1 MKSLQKDIKS
11 NRPLLI
17 QAASALS
24 HLEAV
29 SEVQLP
35 AGAKVS
41 EMTDVLEAIF
51 GPKGVIEKF
60 PPYAIIPLKGVI
72 GRCLPEMETYCG
84 SCDLEDVEE
93 MLEDAVRDDAVKVII
108 LAVDSPGGVSVGV
121 PEFAR
126 RIRNCPK
133 RVIAFTE
140 SEACSAAFWIASQ
153 ASEFFA
159 TPSSSVG
166 SVGCYIAYLNS
177 SEAYRKDGYRMEVY
191 KSGALK
197 GAGIDGTDLTE
208 DQKKMLTDQTVE
220 IHTDFKDDVKAVR
233 SFVQDSDMEGQ
244 IFSGKVAAAKGLVTG
259 LVNGFDEL
267 MEKLNPEVAAQMEAD
282 EENDANAA
290 AEPKQEET
298 ASARALSGLKF
309 NTAAK
314 APKADDEM
322 GEDDEDEK
330 KKEDEDKVKAG
341 RRVDPNNPD
350 NDDDDDRQD
359 SRKGK
364 AEEDEDA
371 GEEEATKSKDEDG
384 EEGAPAQPKADGEE
398 EDEKDEKKE
407 GDEGKEKAED
417 ESDDSD
423 DAVDTDEKH
432 DRNGTKR
439 NRSKGIA

>member
-1 MKSLQKDIKS
+1 MKSLQKDIKC
-11 NRPLLI
+11 NRPMLI
-17 QAASALS
+17 KAADAIS

-29 SEVQLP
+29 SEIQLP

-51 GPKGVIEKF
+51 GPKGTIEKF

-84 SCDLEDVEE
+84 SCDLEEVEE

-108 LAVDSPGGVSVGV
+108 LSVDSPGGVSVGV

-140 SEACSAAFWIASQ
+140 SEACSAAYWIASQ

-166 SVGCYIAYLNS
+166 SVGCYIAYLDE
-177 SEAYRKDGYRMEVY
+177 SEAYRKDGYKMEVI
-191 KSGALK
+191 KSGDLK
-197 GAGIDGTDLTE
+197 GAGISGTALSDA
-208 DQKKMLTDQTVE
+208 QRKMLHDQTVE

-244 IFSGKVAAAKGLVTG
+244 VFSGKVAASKGLVTG
-259 LVNGFDEL
+259 LVDGFDEL
-267 MEKLNPEVAAQMEAD
+267 MEKLDPEVAAQMEAD

-290 AEPKQEET
+290 AQPKQEET
-298 ASARALSGLKF
+298 ASARALAGIKF
-309 NTAAK
+309 NAASK
-314 APKADDEM
+314 APKANDDM
-322 GEDDEDEK
+322 GEDDEDEEEG
-330 KKEDEDKVKAG
+330 EDEAKCE
-341 RRVDPNNPD
+341 
-350 NDDDDDRQD
+350 DD
-359 SRKGK
+359 
-364 AEEDEDA
+364 EDE
-371 GEEEATKSKDEDG
+371 EAPESKDEDG
-384 EEGAPAQPKADGEE
+384 EEGAPAQPKSDEDEE
-398 EDEKDEKKE
+398 EKKDGE
-407 GDEGKEKAED
+407 GDEGKEKAEE

-423 DAVDTDEKH
+423 DAIDTDDKH
-432 DRNGTKR
+432 DRKGTKR

>member
-41 EMTDVLEAIF
+41 EMTEVLEAIF

-108 LAVDSPGGVSVGV
+108 LTVDSPGGVSVGV

-140 SEACSAAFWIASQ
+140 SEACSAAYWIASQ

-290 AEPKQEET
+290 SEPKQEET

-314 APKADDEM
+314 APKADEEM
-322 GEDDEDEK
+322 GEDDEDE
-330 KKEDEDKVKAG
+330 EKVKAG
-341 RRVDPNNPD
+341 RRIDPNNPD
-350 NDDDDDRQD
+350 NDDDDERQD

-398 EDEKDEKKE
+398 EDEKKE

>member
-29 SEVQLP
+29 SEVNLP

-72 GRCLPEMETYCG
+72 GKCLPEMETYCG

-140 SEACSAAFWIASQ
+140 SEACSAAYWIASQ

-166 SVGCYIAYLNS
+166 SVGCYIAYLNEE
-177 SEAYRKDGYRMEVY
+177 EAYRKEGYKMEVI

-197 GAGIDGTDLTE
+197 GAGISGTALSDA
-208 DQKKMLTDQTVE
+208 QHKMLHDQTVE

-244 IFSGKVAAAKGLVTG
+244 VFSGKVAASKGLVTG

-267 MEKLNPEVAAQMEAD
+267 MEKLDPEVAAQMEAD
-282 EENDANAA
+282 EENDAKAA
-290 AEPKQEET
+290 SEPKQEET
-298 ASARALSGLKF
+298 ASARALAGLKF
-309 NTAAK
+309 NAASK
-314 APKADDEM
+314 APKADEDMGEDDDEEEDKEEAAKS
-322 GEDDEDEK
+322 EDDEDE
-330 KKEDEDKVKAG
+330 
-341 RRVDPNNPD
+341 
-350 NDDDDDRQD
+350 
-359 SRKGK
+359 
-364 AEEDEDA
+364 
-371 GEEEATKSKDEDG
+371 EAPESKDEDG
-384 EEGAPAQPKADGEE
+384 EEGAPAQPKSDEDEE
-398 EDEKDEKKE
+398 EKKEGE
-407 GDEGKEKAED
+407 GDEGKEKAEE

-423 DAVDTDEKH
+423 DAIDTDDKH
-432 DRNGTKR
+432 DRKGTKR

>member
-41 EMTDVLEAIF
+41 EMTEVLEAIF

-140 SEACSAAFWIASQ
+140 SEACSAAYWIASQ

-314 APKADDEM
+314 APKADEEM

-330 KKEDEDKVKAG
+330 KKEDEDKVKAAK
-341 RRVDPNNPD
+341 
-350 NDDDDDRQD
+350 
-359 SRKGK
+359 S
-364 AEEDEDA
+364 EEDEDA

-384 EEGAPAQPKADGEE
+384 QEGAPAQPKADGEE
-398 EDEKDEKKE
+398 EEEEDEKKE

>member
-11 NRPLLI
+11 HRPLLI

-29 SEVQLP
+29 SEINLP

-51 GPKGVIEKF
+51 GPKGTIEKF

-72 GRCLPEMETYCG
+72 GKCLPEMETYCG

-108 LAVDSPGGVSVGV
+108 LSIDSPGGVSVGV

-140 SEACSAAFWIASQ
+140 SEACSAAYWIGSQ
-153 ASEFFA
+153 ASEFYA

-166 SVGCYIAYLNS
+166 SVGCYIAYLNEE
-177 SEAYRKDGYRMEVY
+177 EAYRKEGYKMEVI

-197 GAGIDGTDLTE
+197 GAGISGTSLSDA
-208 DQKKMLTDQTVE
+208 QHKMLHDQTVE

-244 IFSGKVAAAKGLVTG
+244 VFSGKVAASKGLVTG
-259 LVNGFDEL
+259 LVDGFDEL
-267 MEKLNPEVAAQMEAD
+267 MEKLDPEVAAQMEAD

-290 AEPKQEET
+290 AQPKQEET
-298 ASARALSGLKF
+298 ASARALAGLKF
-309 NTAAK
+309 NAASK
-314 APKADDEM
+314 APKADEDMGEDDDEEE
-322 GEDDEDEK
+322 GEEEAKSEDDEDE
-330 KKEDEDKVKAG
+330 EG
-341 RRVDPNNPD
+341 
-350 NDDDDDRQD
+350 
-359 SRKGK
+359 
-364 AEEDEDA
+364 AE
-371 GEEEATKSKDEDG
+371 SKDEDG
-384 EEGAPAQPKADGEE
+384 EEGAPAQPKSD
-398 EDEKDEKKE
+398 EDEKEGE
-407 GDEGKEKAED
+407 GDEGKEKAE
-417 ESDDSD
+417 EEKDDSD
-423 DAVDTDEKH
+423 DAIDTDEKH

-439 NRSKGIA
+439 NRSKGVA

>member
-11 NRPLLI
+11 HRPLLI
-17 QAASALS
+17 QAASAFS

-29 SEVQLP
+29 SEVNLP

-51 GPKGVIEKF
+51 GPKGTIEKF

-72 GRCLPEMETYCG
+72 GKCLPEMETYCG
-84 SCDLEDVEE
+84 SCDLEEVEE

-108 LAVDSPGGVSVGV
+108 LSIDSPGGVSVGV

-140 SEACSAAFWIASQ
+140 SEACSAAYWIGSQ
-153 ASEFFA
+153 ASEFYA

-166 SVGCYIAYLNS
+166 SVGCYIAFLNEE
-177 SEAYRKDGYRMEVY
+177 EAYRKDGYKMEVI

-197 GAGIDGTDLTE
+197 GAGISGTSLT
-208 DQKKMLTDQTVE
+208 DAQQKMLHDQTVE

-233 SFVQDSDMEGQ
+233 SFVQDADMEGQ
-244 IFSGKVAAAKGLVTG
+244 VFSGKVAASKGLVTG
-259 LVNGFDEL
+259 LVDGFDEL
-267 MEKLNPEVAAQMEAD
+267 MEKLDPEVAAQMEAD
-282 EENDANAA
+282 EENDAKAA
-290 AEPKQEET
+290 AQPKQEET

-309 NTAAK
+309 NAASK
-314 APKADDEM
+314 APKADEE
-322 GEDDEDEK
+322 GEDDE
-330 KKEDEDKVKAG
+330 EDED
-341 RRVDPNNPD
+341 
-350 NDDDDDRQD
+350 
-359 SRKGK
+359 
-364 AEEDEDA
+364 
-371 GEEEATKSKDEDG
+371 EEAPESKDEDG
-384 EEGAPAQPKADGEE
+384 EEGAPAQPKSDEDEEEGEE
-398 EDEKDEKKE
+398 KSEESE
-407 GDEGKEKAED
+407 GEEGKEKAED
-417 ESDDSD
+417 EKDGSD

>member
-29 SEVQLP
+29 SEINLP

-51 GPKGVIEKF
+51 GPKGTIEKF

-72 GRCLPEMETYCG
+72 GKCLPEMETYCG
-84 SCDLEDVEE
+84 SCDLEEIEE

-108 LAVDSPGGVSVGV
+108 LSIDSPGGVSVGV

-140 SEACSAAFWIASQ
+140 SEACSAAYWIGSQ

-166 SVGCYIAYLNS
+166 SVGCYIAYLNEE
-177 SEAYRKDGYRMEVY
+177 EAYRKEGYKMEVI

-197 GAGIDGTDLTE
+197 GAGISGTSLSDA
-208 DQKKMLTDQTVE
+208 QHKMLHDQTVE

-244 IFSGKVAAAKGLVTG
+244 VFSGKVAASKGLVTG
-259 LVNGFDEL
+259 LVDGFDEL
-267 MEKLNPEVAAQMEAD
+267 MEKLDPEVAAQMEAD

-290 AEPKQEET
+290 AQPKQEET
-298 ASARALSGLKF
+298 ASARALAGLKF
-309 NTAAK
+309 NAAAK
-314 APKADDEM
+314 APKADEDM
-322 GEDDEDEK
+322 GEDDDE
-330 KKEDEDKVKAG
+330 
-341 RRVDPNNPD
+341 
-350 NDDDDDRQD
+350 
-359 SRKGK
+359 
-364 AEEDEDA
+364 EE
-371 GEEEATKSKDEDG
+371 GEEEAKSEDDEDDEAPESKDEDG
-384 EEGAPAQPKADGEE
+384 EEGAPAQPKSDEDEE
-398 EDEKDEKKE
+398 EKKEGE
-407 GDEGKEKAED
+407 GDEGKEKAEE

-423 DAVDTDEKH
+423 DAIDTDDKH
-432 DRNGTKR
+432 DRKGTKR
-439 NRSKGIA
+439 NRSKGVA

>member
-1 MKSLQKDIKS
+1 MKSLQKDIKC
-11 NRPLLI
+11 NRPMLI
-17 QAASALS
+17 KAADAIS

-29 SEVQLP
+29 SEIQLP
-35 AGAKVS
+35 AGANVS

-51 GPKGVIEKF
+51 GPKGTIEKF

-84 SCDLEDVEE
+84 SCDLEEVEE

-108 LAVDSPGGVSVGV
+108 LSVDSPGGVSVGV

-140 SEACSAAFWIASQ
+140 SEACSAAYWIASQ

-166 SVGCYIAYLNS
+166 SVGCYIAYLDE
-177 SEAYRKDGYRMEVY
+177 SEAYRKDGYKMEVI
-191 KSGALK
+191 KSGDLK
-197 GAGIDGTDLTE
+197 GAGISGTALSDA
-208 DQKKMLTDQTVE
+208 QRKMLHDQTVE

-244 IFSGKVAAAKGLVTG
+244 VFSGKVAASKGLVTG
-259 LVNGFDEL
+259 LVDGFDEL
-267 MEKLNPEVAAQMEAD
+267 MEKLDPEVAAQMEAD

-290 AEPKQEET
+290 AQPKQEET
-298 ASARALSGLKF
+298 ASARALAGIKF
-309 NTAAK
+309 NAASK
-314 APKADDEM
+314 APKANDDM
-322 GEDDEDEK
+322 GEDDEDEEEG
-330 KKEDEDKVKAG
+330 EDEAKCE
-341 RRVDPNNPD
+341 
-350 NDDDDDRQD
+350 DD
-359 SRKGK
+359 
-364 AEEDEDA
+364 EDE
-371 GEEEATKSKDEDG
+371 EAPESKDEDG
-384 EEGAPAQPKADGEE
+384 EEGAPAQPKSDEDEE
-398 EDEKDEKKE
+398 EKKDGE
-407 GDEGKEKAED
+407 GDEGKEKAEE

-423 DAVDTDEKH
+423 DAIDTDDKH
-432 DRNGTKR
+432 DRKGTKR

>member
-1 MKSLQKDIKS
+1 M
-11 NRPLLI
+11 
-17 QAASALS
+17 S

-29 SEVQLP
+29 SEVNLP

-72 GRCLPEMETYCG
+72 GKCLPEMETYCG

-140 SEACSAAFWIASQ
+140 SEACSAAYWIASQ

-166 SVGCYIAYLNS
+166 SVGCYIAYLNEE
-177 SEAYRKDGYRMEVY
+177 EAYRKEGYKMEVIR
-191 KSGALK
+191 SGALK
-197 GAGIDGTDLTE
+197 GAGISGTALSDA
-208 DQKKMLTDQTVE
+208 QHKMLHDQTVE

-233 SFVQDSDMEGQ
+233 SFVQDADMEGQ
-244 IFSGKVAAAKGLVTG
+244 VFSGKVAASKGLVTG

-267 MEKLNPEVAAQMEAD
+267 MEKLDPEVAAQMEAD
-282 EENDANAA
+282 EENDAKAA
-290 AEPKQEET
+290 YEPKQEET
-298 ASARALSGLKF
+298 ASARALAGLKF
-309 NTAAK
+309 NAASK
-314 APKADDEM
+314 APKADEDM
-322 GEDDEDEK
+322 GEDDD
-330 KKEDEDKVKAG
+330 EDEDKEEAAKS
-341 RRVDPNNPD
+341 
-350 NDDDDDRQD
+350 NDDD
-359 SRKGK
+359 
-364 AEEDEDA
+364 
-371 GEEEATKSKDEDG
+371 EEEAPESKDEDG
-384 EEGAPAQPKADGEE
+384 EEGAPAQPKSDEDEE
-398 EDEKDEKKE
+398 EKKDGE
-407 GDEGKEKAED
+407 GDEGKEKAEE

-423 DAVDTDEKH
+423 DAIDTDDKH
-432 DRNGTKR
+432 DRKGTKR

>member
-1 MKSLQKDIKS
+1 MKSLQKDIKC
-11 NRPLLI
+11 NRPMLI
-17 QAASALS
+17 KAADAIS

-29 SEVQLP
+29 SEIQLP

-51 GPKGVIEKF
+51 GPKGTIEKF

-72 GRCLPEMETYCG
+72 GRGLPEMETYCD
-84 SCDLEDVEE
+84 SCDLEEVEE

-108 LAVDSPGGVSVGV
+108 LSVDSPGGVSVGV

-140 SEACSAAFWIASQ
+140 SEACSAAYWIASQ

-166 SVGCYIAYLNS
+166 SVGCYIAYLDE
-177 SEAYRKDGYRMEVY
+177 SEAYRKDGYKMEVI
-191 KSGALK
+191 KSGDLK
-197 GAGIDGTDLTE
+197 GAGISGTALSDA
-208 DQKKMLTDQTVE
+208 QRKMLHDQTVE

-244 IFSGKVAAAKGLVTG
+244 VFSGKVAASKGLVTG
-259 LVNGFDEL
+259 LVDGFDEL
-267 MEKLNPEVAAQMEAD
+267 MEKLDPEVAAQMEAD

-290 AEPKQEET
+290 AQPKQKET
-298 ASARALSGLKF
+298 ASARALAGLKF
-309 NTAAK
+309 NAASK
-314 APKADDEM
+314 APKADEDMGEDDDEEE
-322 GEDDEDEK
+322 GEEEAKSEDDEDE
-330 KKEDEDKVKAG
+330 EG
-341 RRVDPNNPD
+341 
-350 NDDDDDRQD
+350 
-359 SRKGK
+359 
-364 AEEDEDA
+364 AE
-371 GEEEATKSKDEDG
+371 SKDEDG
-384 EEGAPAQPKADGEE
+384 EEGAPAQPKSD
-398 EDEKDEKKE
+398 EDKEEKKEGE
-407 GDEGKEKAED
+407 GDEGKEKAEE

-423 DAVDTDEKH
+423 DAIDTDDKH
-432 DRNGTKR
+432 DRKGTKR

>member
-1 MKSLQKDIKS
+1 MKSLQKDIKC
-11 NRPLLI
+11 NRPMLI
-17 QAASALS
+17 KAADAIS

-29 SEVQLP
+29 SEIQLP

-51 GPKGVIEKF
+51 GPKGTIEKF

-84 SCDLEDVEE
+84 SCDLEEVEE

-108 LAVDSPGGVSVGV
+108 LSVDSPGGVSVGV

-140 SEACSAAFWIASQ
+140 SEACSAAYWIASQ

-166 SVGCYIAYLNS
+166 SVGCYIAYLDE
-177 SEAYRKDGYRMEVY
+177 SEAYRKDGYKMEVI
-191 KSGALK
+191 KSGDLK
-197 GAGIDGTDLTE
+197 GAGISGTALSDA
-208 DQKKMLTDQTVE
+208 QRKMLHDQTVE

-244 IFSGKVAAAKGLVTG
+244 VFSGKVAASKGLVTG
-259 LVNGFDEL
+259 LVDGFDEL
-267 MEKLNPEVAAQMEAD
+267 MEKLDPEVAAQMEAD

-290 AEPKQEET
+290 AQPKQEET
-298 ASARALSGLKF
+298 ASARALAGIKF
-309 NTAAK
+309 NAASK
-314 APKADDEM
+314 APKANDDM
-322 GEDDEDEK
+322 GEDDEDEEEG
-330 KKEDEDKVKAG
+330 EDEAKCE
-341 RRVDPNNPD
+341 
-350 NDDDDDRQD
+350 DD
-359 SRKGK
+359 
-364 AEEDEDA
+364 EDE
-371 GEEEATKSKDEDG
+371 EAPESKDEDG
-384 EEGAPAQPKADGEE
+384 EEGAPAQPKSDEDEE
-398 EDEKDEKKE
+398 EKKDSE
-407 GDEGKEKAED
+407 GDEGKEKAEE

-423 DAVDTDEKH
+423 DAIDTDDKH
-432 DRNGTKR
+432 DRKGTKR

>member
-1 MKSLQKDIKS
+1 
-11 NRPLLI
+11 
-17 QAASALS
+17 
-24 HLEAV
+24 
-29 SEVQLP
+29 
-35 AGAKVS
+35 
-41 EMTDVLEAIF
+41 MTDVLEAIF

-140 SEACSAAFWIASQ
+140 SEACSAAYWIASQ

-314 APKADDEM
+314 APKADEEM

-330 KKEDEDKVKAG
+330 KKEDEDKVKAAK
-341 RRVDPNNPD
+341 
-350 NDDDDDRQD
+350 
-359 SRKGK
+359 S
-364 AEEDEDA
+364 EEDEDA

-384 EEGAPAQPKADGEE
+384 QEGAPAQPKADGEE
-398 EDEKDEKKE
+398 EEEEDEKKE

>member
-140 SEACSAAFWIASQ
+140 SEACSAAYWIASQ

-244 IFSGKVAAAKGLVTG
+244 VFSGKVAAAKGLVTG

-282 EENDANAA
+282 EENDANAD
-290 AEPKQEET
+290 AEPKQDET

-314 APKADDEM
+314 APKADEEM

-330 KKEDEDKVKAG
+330 KKEDEDKVKAAK
-341 RRVDPNNPD
+341 
-350 NDDDDDRQD
+350 
-359 SRKGK
+359 S
-364 AEEDEDA
+364 EEDEDA

>member
-140 SEACSAAFWIASQ
+140 SEACSAAYWIASQ

-244 IFSGKVAAAKGLVTG
+244 VFSGKVAAAKGLVTG

-282 EENDANAA
+282 EENDANAD
-290 AEPKQEET
+290 AEPKQDET

-314 APKADDEM
+314 APKADEEM

-330 KKEDEDKVKAG
+330 KKEDEDKVKAAK
-341 RRVDPNNPD
+341 
-350 NDDDDDRQD
+350 
-359 SRKGK
+359 S
-364 AEEDEDA
+364 EEDEDA

-384 EEGAPAQPKADGEE
+384 QEGAPAQPKADGEE